1 MRKYKNMIQR
11 IQSIY
16 LLVASV
22 LQGLLFFVP
31 FATSEQPSPG
41 ILEDA
46 RYDIYDD
53 LIVLIIVSVCV
64 AISVISIFLFR
75 NRTLQARIS
84 VLAALLS
91 CGLLFWIGFS
101 AYKLPGSLTLTGIV
115 IPLLTVI
122 PLMLAR
128 HSILTDERLVKSAD
142 RLR

>member
-1 MRKYKNMIQR
+1 MIQR

-22 LQGLLFFVP
+22 LQGLLFVVP
-31 FATSEQPSPG
+31 FATSDQPSPG
-41 ILEDA
+41 ILEDS
-46 RYDIYDD
+46 RFDIYDD
-53 LIVLIIVSVCV
+53 FILLVIVSLCV

-75 NRTLQARIS
+75 NRNLQASIC

-101 AYKLPGSLTLTGIV
+101 AYQLPGSITISGLI
-115 IPLLTVI
+115 IPCIAVL

-128 HSILTDERLVKSAD
+128 HSILKDERLVKSAD

>member
-1 MRKYKNMIQR
+1 MIQR

-31 FATSEQPSPG
+31 LATSQQTSQG

-46 RYDIYDD
+46 RFDIYDD
-53 LIVLIIVSVCV
+53 SILLIVVSLCF
-64 AISVISIFLFR
+64 ALSVLSIFLFR
-75 NRTLQARIS
+75 NRVLQARMS
-84 VLAALLS
+84 VFCALLS
-91 CGLLFWIGFS
+91 CGLLFWIGYS
-101 AYKLPGSLTLTGIV
+101 AYQLPGSLKMTGLV
-115 IPLLTVI
+115 IPFLTVF

-128 HSILTDERLVKSAD
+128 YSILKDERLVKSAD